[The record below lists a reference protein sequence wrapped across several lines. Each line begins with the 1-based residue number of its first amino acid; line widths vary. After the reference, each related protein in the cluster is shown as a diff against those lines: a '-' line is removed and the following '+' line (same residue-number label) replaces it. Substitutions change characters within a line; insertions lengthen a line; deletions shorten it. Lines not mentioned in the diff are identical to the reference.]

1 MVGRPAG
8 SVAFGFARR
17 ATPSLAAATGVHR
30 HPAGC
35 LCCSSPSLAVRAQ
48 STIASGLHGAGCP
61 CCGPPSGAH
70 EWKKQGAVAK
80 QASARPVSYSAHN
93 GGKEIVCDALVAL
106 AVNQLEKRKVRVA
119 PPGPGEVRMK
129 VVANAI
135 CHTDLY
141 TLEGSDPEGIFPSI
155 LGHEAGCIVESVGA
169 GVTSVA
175 PGDHVIPCYTPQC
188 KKPDCIF
195 CQSNKTNLCPEIRAT
210 QGAVRADHTRSSGP
224 SYYPPQ
230 RIPRSLHTRSPPSH
244 PTAGVRAGRDARR
257 HRPLRGRRERDA
269 IPPLHGL
276 LHLL

>member
-1 MVGRPAG
+1 
-8 SVAFGFARR
+8 
-17 ATPSLAAATGVHR
+17 
-30 HPAGC
+30 
-35 LCCSSPSLAVRAQ
+35 
-48 STIASGLHGAGCP
+48 
-61 CCGPPSGAH
+61 
-70 EWKKQGAVAK
+70 
-80 QASARPVSYSAHN
+80 
-93 GGKEIVCDALVAL
+93 
-106 AVNQLEKRKVRVA
+106 
-119 PPGPGEVRMK
+119 MK

-210 QGAVRADHTRSSGP
+210 QGAVRADRTRSSGP
-224 SYYPPQ
+224 SYPPP
-230 RIPRSLHTRSPPSH
+230 RTPRSLDTRSPPSH

-276 LHLL
+276 LHLLRVHGRSGDCRRQDRQARRLGDGVHAGLWRGDGPRGRAQDDQGGVGVECGSLRPRGDRPLRDTGAPAPLPTAPCPARCRDRCRDHCRDHCRDSEPPVISSGFCHQHADRMRVPYMGGSR